1 MDPRLRQAAPT
12 VISATSMFLALAS
25 CVLAALGRVE
35 AAAWVIIYC
44 GFLDKLD
51 GIAARALGV
60 SSPFGMEM
68 DSFSDFTAFGVAP
81 ALLVWFAASELAGL
95 PAAWVAASAF
105 TFPFLAA
112 VRLARFNLVTHS
124 DPECFTG
131 VPTTFTAL
139 LLASL
144 FLTVHDLGLGEEGS
158 LFLVAVMPG
167 LAVLMVTRLRI
178 PKLKPRRSR
187 AFNVFQVGTALVVL
201 ALSVLQVL
209 PEVPLA
215 VGMGYLVIGALVG
228 RRTCWPGGSVPAT
241 SSGK

>member
-1 MDPRLRQAAPT
+1 MRQALPT

-25 CVLAALGRVE
+25 CVLAASKQVE

-51 GIAARALGV
+51 GIVARALGV

-81 ALLVWFAASELAGL
+81 AVLAWFAVSDLAGV
-95 PAAWVAASAF
+95 PDAWVAASAF

-112 VRLARFNLVTHS
+112 VRLARFNLVTHA

-131 VPTTFTAL
+131 VPTTFAAL
-139 LLASL
+139 LLAAL
-144 FLTVHDLGLGEEGS
+144 FLTLRGLGEVGS
-158 LFLVAVMPG
+158 LFLVAAMPG
-167 LAVLMVTRLRI
+167 IAVLMVTRLRI

-187 AFNVFQVGTALVVL
+187 AFNAFQVGCGLAVL
-201 ALSVLQVL
+201 AVSVLQVL
-209 PEVPLA
+209 PVLPLA
-215 VGMGYLVIGALVG
+215 VGVGYLVIGALAG
-228 RRTCWPGGSVPAT
+228 RRMCRPGGPAPDPAQPA
-241 SSGK
+241 

>member
-1 MDPRLRQAAPT
+1 MRQALPT

-25 CVLAALGRVE
+25 CVLAASKQVE

-51 GIAARALGV
+51 GIVARALGV

-81 ALLVWFAASELAGL
+81 AVLAWFAVSDLAGV
-95 PAAWVAASAF
+95 PDAWVAASAF

-112 VRLARFNLVTHS
+112 VRLARFNLVTHA

-131 VPTTFTAL
+131 VPTTFAAL
-139 LLASL
+139 LLAAL
-144 FLTVHDLGLGEEGS
+144 FLTLRGLGEVGS
-158 LFLVAVMPG
+158 LFLVAAMPG
-167 LAVLMVTRLRI
+167 IAVLMVTRLRI

-187 AFNVFQVGTALVVL
+187 AFNAFQVGCALAVL
-201 ALSVLQVL
+201 AVSVLQVL
-209 PEVPLA
+209 PVLPLA
-215 VGMGYLVIGALVG
+215 VGVGYLVIGALAG
-228 RRTCWPGGSVPAT
+228 RRMCRPGGPAPDPAQPA
-241 SSGK
+241 